1 MAQKNRLEGGLINR
15 KNPCTFEFNGQSMQG
30 FEGDTLA
37 SALLAND
44 VRWSDVRSN
53 IIGQGV

>member
-15 KNPCTFEFNGQSMQG
+15 KNPWAFEFNGQSMQG

-44 VRWSDVRSN
+44 VRLV
-53 IIGQGV
+53 